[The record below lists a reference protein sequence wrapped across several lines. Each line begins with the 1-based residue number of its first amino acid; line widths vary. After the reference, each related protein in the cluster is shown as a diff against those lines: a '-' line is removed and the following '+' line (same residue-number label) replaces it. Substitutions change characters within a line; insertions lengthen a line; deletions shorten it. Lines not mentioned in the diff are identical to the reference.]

1 MLNMKNEALFHI
13 GLKGGAIVSITFFEI
28 YLAFMMMCGA
38 ACLTLIYSMWRAF
51 KHEEA
56 DGK

>member
-1 MLNMKNEALFHI
+1 M
-13 GLKGGAIVSITFFEI
+13 SITFFEI
-28 YLAFMMMCGA
+28 YLAFMMMVAA
-38 ACLTLIYSMWRAF
+38 ACLTLIYSMWRVF

>member
-1 MLNMKNEALFHI
+1 MLNVKNEALFHI

-28 YLAFMMMCGA
+28 YLAFMMMVAA
-38 ACLTLIYSMWRAF
+38 ACLALIYSMWRMF
-51 KHEEA
+51 KREEA